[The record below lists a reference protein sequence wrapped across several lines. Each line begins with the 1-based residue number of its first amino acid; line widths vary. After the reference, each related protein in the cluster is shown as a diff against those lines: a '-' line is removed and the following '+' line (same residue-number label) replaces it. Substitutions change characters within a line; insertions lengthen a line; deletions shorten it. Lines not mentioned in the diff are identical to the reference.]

1 MKLVPPRFYIDA
13 LSNAE
18 LKVADLLDQITGDPE
33 AIGYHS
39 VHLPQHQYK
48 MMAEADFVILWKGAI
63 LVLEIKGGNV
73 HREDGVWAFRDRFGT
88 SHLKSEGPWQQAQT
102 AMFALRKRLES
113 TQALPRV
120 PYGAI
125 VITPD
130 QNMPTDFEWAP
141 WEYAGHVDMTVARLE
156 AKLDAASKRAREKL
170 QSGPAQSLRPFKE
183 ILRANF
189 DRVTRLKEESEF
201 IDDRMVSLLTE
212 QSQLLQSLEDNKR
225 VIVKGGAGT
234 GKTLLAAA
242 AAVRAAAAGQSVLF
256 TCRSRALI
264 EAVSESLAGS
274 TVVCEEFEDLVNLGE
289 FDVVVVDEA
298 HDLMNLDDLAVL
310 EKALKGGFDR
320 GSWWMF
326 VDTNNQAHVDG
337 IFDAVFFSELQS
349 KSAQFTLRTNCRNTE
364 PIVTQVQSLL
374 GADLGIPKV
383 GAGPKVVV
391 MHSGPGNQASRI
403 DAELSRLADQ
413 GVATRDIAIVTI
425 LEDAAES
432 GAFLSS
438 PYRESFDGLKPK
450 IFTARAIKGLEA
462 RHVLVVDV
470 QDLETS
476 EARSRLYVAMTR
488 ARVSLW
494 MSIGDPAW
502 NQMARMAAESFG
514 RTR

>member
-1 MKLVPPRFYIDA
+1 MRLVPPRFYIDA
-13 LSNAE
+13 QSNAE
-18 LKVADLLDQITGDPE
+18 LKVADLLDQMTGDPE

-48 MMAEADFVILWKGAI
+48 MMAEADFVVLWKGAV

-73 HREDGVWAFRDRFGT
+73 RRENGVWAFRDRFGT

-113 TQALPRV
+113 SKALPRV

-130 QNMPTDFEWAP
+130 QNMPTDPEWAP
-141 WEYAGHVDMTVARLE
+141 WEYAGQADMSVAKLE
-156 AKLDAASKRAREKL
+156 AKLDAASKKARDKL

-183 ILRANF
+183 TLRADF

-201 IDDRMVSLLTE
+201 IDDRMVSLLSE

-225 VIVKGGAGT
+225 LIVKGGAGT

-242 AAVRAAAAGQSVLF
+242 AAVRAAADGRSVLF

-264 EAVSESLAGS
+264 EAVSDSVAGS
-274 TVVCEEFEDLVNLGE
+274 TVVCEEFEDLPGLGE

-298 HDLMNLDDLAVL
+298 HDLMNLEDLAALEEVL
-310 EKALKGGFDR
+310 KDGFDR

-337 IFDAVFFSELQS
+337 IFDPEFFSELQA

-383 GAGPKVVV
+383 GAGPKVLAI
-391 MHSGPGNQASRI
+391 HAGPDNQAFHI

-413 GVATRDIAIVTI
+413 GVATKDIAMVTI
-425 LEDAAES
+425 LEDAAET
-432 GAFLSS
+432 GALLSA
-438 PYRESFDGLKPK
+438 PYREGFGGLKPK

-470 QDLETS
+470 HDLETS

-494 MSIGDPAW
+494 MGIGDPAW
-502 NQMARMAAESFG
+502 DQMARMAAKSFG